1 LILYVEEFMVVVGA
15 KTFNLKREEIKRKW
29 YIVDATDK
37 ILGRLATE
45 IAIKLRGKDKP
56 TFTPHVD
63 CGDFM
68 IIINAEKIK
77 VKGGNKLE
85 DKKYYRHSGYVG
97 NLKSTS
103 LEEMLKKNPEF
114 VIKNA
119 VRGMIPHNTL
129 GRIVLRKLKVYSG
142 PDHPHKAQ
150 NPEKIDL

>member
-1 LILYVEEFMVVVGA
+1 MVNVGT

-29 YIVDATDK
+29 YVVDATDR

-45 IAIKLRGKDKP
+45 IAKKLRGKDKP

-63 CGDFM
+63 CGDFV

-97 NLKSTS
+97 NLKVTN
-103 LEEMLKKNPEF
+103 LEDMLEKNPEF

-150 NPEKIDL
+150 NPEIIDL

>member
-1 LILYVEEFMVVVGA
+1 MVTVGA

-29 YIVDATDK
+29 YVVDATDK

-45 IAIKLRGKDKP
+45 IAVKLRGKDKP

-63 CGDFM
+63 CGDFI

-97 NLKSTS
+97 NLKVTS
-103 LEEMLKKNPEF
+103 LEKMLEKNPEF
-114 VIKNA
+114 VIRNA
-119 VRGMIPHNTL
+119 VRGMIPHNIL

>member
-1 LILYVEEFMVVVGA
+1 MVNVGT

-29 YIVDATDK
+29 YVVDATDK

-45 IAIKLRGKDKP
+45 IAKKLRGKDKP

-63 CGDFM
+63 CGDFI

-97 NLKSTS
+97 NLKVTS
-103 LEEMLKKNPEF
+103 LEEMLEKNPEF

-150 NPEKIDL
+150 NPEIIDL

>member
-1 LILYVEEFMVVVGA
+1 LIYYVEEFMVDVGT

-29 YIVDATDK
+29 YVVDATDK
-37 ILGRLATE
+37 ILGRLSTE
-45 IAIKLRGKDKP
+45 IAKKLRGKDKP

-63 CGDFM
+63 CGDFI

-97 NLKSTS
+97 NLKVTS
-103 LEEMLKKNPEF
+103 LEEMLEKNPEF

-150 NPEKIDL
+150 NPEIIDL

>member
-1 LILYVEEFMVVVGA
+1 MEEFMTNVGT

-29 YIVDATDK
+29 YVVDATDK

-45 IAIKLRGKDKP
+45 IAKKLRGKDKP

-97 NLKSTS
+97 NLKETN
-103 LEEMLKKNPEF
+103 LEEMLEKNPEF

-119 VRGMIPHNTL
+119 VKGMIPHNTL

-142 PDHPHKAQ
+142 SDHPHKAQ
-150 NPEKIDL
+150 NPEIIDL

>member
-1 LILYVEEFMVVVGA
+1 VEEFMVNVGT

-29 YIVDATDK
+29 YVVDAKDK

-45 IAIKLRGKDKP
+45 IAKKLRGKDKP

-63 CGDFM
+63 CGDFI

-97 NLKSTS
+97 NLKVTN

-150 NPEKIDL
+150 NPEIIDL

>member
-1 LILYVEEFMVVVGA
+1 VEEFMVDVGT

-103 LEEMLKKNPEF
+103 LGEMLKKNPEF

-129 GRIVLRKLKVYSG
+129 GRIVLRKLKVFSG